1 MHIIQTF
8 KVTSIKTK
16 SKAFQGVK
24 KDDVIALAVPVKDN
38 YGGTPIQVL
47 LYEEGKTT
55 CNYIGTIQGG
65 TLAQVLSY
73 KTLELEEYDKPY
85 PTKEED

>member
-16 SKAFQGVK
+16 SKAFQGVR

-38 YGGTPIQVL
+38 NGGTPIQVL
-47 LYEEGKTT
+47 LFEEGKTT
-55 CNYIGTIQGG
+55 CHSIGTILGG
-65 TLAQVLSY
+65 TLAQVLAY
-73 KTLELEEYDKPY
+73 KTLELENYDKPY
-85 PTKEED
+85 PSMEEF